1 MQLMQELFIPLVFA
15 IGGGG
20 QVGIDQMAT
29 VDDRYGLGQPRIV
42 ALALQAV
49 GGRWLRQIP
58 ARAGKGR
65 HVGRR
70 QRHQRSEEHTSELQ
84 SLMSISY
91 AVFCLKKKKRKNIN
105 TNDRY
110 ISSSTLKETT

>member
-29 VDDRYGLGQPRIV
+29 VDDRDGLGQPRIV

-70 QRHQRSEEHTSELQ
+70 QRSEEHTSELQ
-84 SLMSISY
+84 SLMRISY
-91 AVFCLKKKKRKNIN
+91 AVFCLQKTKDTQQKQSYHSQPRPCTQYDN
-105 TNDRY
+105 
-110 ISSSTLKETT
+110 